1 MSSITCVFNR
11 ISIFLS
17 PALSSLLSLSSF
29 ISLSFS
35 ASAPRAHQAVLCATP
50 VLLWGWTHAPAL
62 LLFLRCELPFT
73 LLRVTLGV
81 CARDRTLAL
90 HQVSNSI
97 LQMLL
102 NHVASPTIFSQSFA
116 IHDI

>member
-1 MSSITCVFNR
+1 
-11 ISIFLS
+11 
-17 PALSSLLSLSSF
+17 
-29 ISLSFS
+29 
-35 ASAPRAHQAVLCATP
+35 VLCATP
-50 VLLWGWTHAPAL
+50 VLLWGWTHAPSL

-97 LQMLL
+97 LQMKF
-102 NHVASPTIFSQSFA
+102 NSVSARSQPLA
-116 IHDI
+116 IHHKQTELVLFRIQFNN